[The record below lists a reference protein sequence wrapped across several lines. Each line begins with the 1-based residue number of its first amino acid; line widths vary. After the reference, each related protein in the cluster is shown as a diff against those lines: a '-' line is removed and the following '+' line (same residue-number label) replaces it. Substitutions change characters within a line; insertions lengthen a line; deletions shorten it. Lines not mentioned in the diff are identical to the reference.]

1 MRPQSQANLY
11 IEDIRQGSLS
21 VFDNGFE
28 VGVDAPPPIQVILNS
43 HGGTLEGTTSP
54 GAQVA
59 LVPSTRRE
67 NHELYYAGPAD
78 ALGNFALHGIAPG
91 EYKLFA
97 SQNVPFGAYQDP
109 TFLQK
114 HEADGQ
120 LVTIA
125 ADSTTRLDVTAR

>member
-1 MRPQSQANLY
+1 LY
-11 IEDIRQGSLS
+11 VEDVRQGSLS
-21 VFDNGFE
+21 VFDNGFDISA
-28 VGVDAPPPIQVILNS
+28 GTPSPIQVILNS
-43 HGGTLEGTTSP
+43 HGSTLEGRTSP

-67 NHELYYAGPAD
+67 NHELYYTRSAD
-78 ALGNFALHGIAPG
+78 ASGNFALHGIAPG

-97 SQNVPFGAYQDP
+97 SQNVTFGAYQDP
-109 TFLQK
+109 SFLQK
-114 HEADGQ
+114 HEAEGQ